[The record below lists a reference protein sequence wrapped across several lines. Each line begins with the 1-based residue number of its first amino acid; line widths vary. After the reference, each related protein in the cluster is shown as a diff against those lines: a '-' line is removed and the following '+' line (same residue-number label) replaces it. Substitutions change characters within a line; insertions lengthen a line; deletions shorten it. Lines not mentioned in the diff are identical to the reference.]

1 MMTYK
6 EAMQYIHSVS
16 WRGSR
21 PGLERIRVL
30 CELLGNPQDKLSFIH
45 VAGTNGKGSVCAML
59 AEIYRRAG
67 YQTGMFTSPYV
78 YRFNER
84 MAVNGTPISDRRL
97 TEIIEEIRP
106 LAEGMEDPPTEFEL
120 ITAAAFLYFHKER
133 CQIVILECGMGG
145 RLDSTN
151 IIKTSVASVITSIGL
166 DHTTQLGET
175 IAAIAKEK
183 AGIIKPRCPVILG
196 SSDPTVLEVVREKAE
211 LEEAPLYPVDFSTL
225 RIENVSLEG
234 TRFSIIG
241 EEDSYSMKLLGKY
254 QPRNAMIA
262 IETAQIAGISTAYI
276 HSGIEN
282 AHWPARFEILC
293 RDPLVIF
300 DGGHNPQGIDAVAET
315 VEQLFPD
322 KVNVLTGV
330 MADKEYAA
338 IVQRLQKIA
347 VNIYCITP
355 GNPRALPANKYA
367 VVFAKSGSPARSV
380 ERVEDAL
387 KFALENSRRNGRPLL
402 IVGSLYMYK
411 DILDSFAYIKLKYQM
426 RP

>member
-6 EAMQYIHSVS
+6 EAIQYIHSIS

-30 CELLGNPQDKLSFIH
+30 CDLLGNPQDKLSFIH
-45 VAGTNGKGSVCAML
+45 VAGTNGKGSVCSML

-84 MAVNGTPISDRRL
+84 MAVNGTPISDRQL

-106 LAEGMEDPPTEFEL
+106 LAESMKDPPTEFEL
-120 ITAAAFLYFHKER
+120 ITAAAFLFFYKQR

-151 IIKTSVASVITSIGL
+151 IIKNSVASVITSIGL
-166 DHTTQLGET
+166 DHTAQLGKTVAE
-175 IAAIAKEK
+175 IAKEK
-183 AGIIKPRCPVILG
+183 AGIIKHGCPVILG
-196 SSDPTVLEVVREKAE
+196 SSDAAVLEVVREKAA
-211 LEEAPLYPVDFSTL
+211 LEDAPVHPVDFSKL
-225 RIENVSLEG
+225 RIETVSLEG
-234 TRFSIIG
+234 TQFSIVG
-241 EEDSYSMKLLGKY
+241 EKDPYSMKLLGKY
-254 QPRNAMIA
+254 QPHNAMIA
-262 IETAQIAGISTAYI
+262 IETARVVGISGAYI
-276 HSGIEN
+276 HSGIEHV
-282 AHWPARFEILC
+282 HWPARFEILR

-315 VEQLFPD
+315 IEQLFPN

-338 IVQRLQKIA
+338 IVRRLQKIA
-347 VNIYCITP
+347 VNVYCVAP
-355 GNPRALPANKYA
+355 ENPRALPADKYA
-367 VVFAKSGSPARSV
+367 VVFAKAGIPARPV
-380 ERVEDAL
+380 ERMEDAL
-387 KFALENSRRNGRPLL
+387 EIALENSRAIHRPLL

-411 DILDSFAYIKLKYQM
+411 DILDSLEYLELKRRMQ
-426 RP
+426 P